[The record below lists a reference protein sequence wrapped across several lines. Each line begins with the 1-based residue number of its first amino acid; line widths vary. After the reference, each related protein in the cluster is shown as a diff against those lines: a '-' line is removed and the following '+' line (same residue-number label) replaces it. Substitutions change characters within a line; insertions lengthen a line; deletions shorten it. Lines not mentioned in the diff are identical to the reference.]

1 MVNEQPKLVDSE
13 VADIP
18 LDDGLNGEL
27 GAPQEVKEKPSYVT
41 RAVAARHRAGLDV
54 KSEPRQPRGVE
65 VRTDVVIVK
74 CQLQKPRPYRS
85 R

>member
-41 RAVAARHRAGLDV
+41 RAVAAR
-54 KSEPRQPRGVE
+54 QRGVQTWVLSPNHE
-65 VRTDVVIVK
+65 SSEEWRCV
-74 CQLQKPRPYRS
+74 LMM
-85 R
+85 